1 MNNYDIRIEIQEGEV
16 KEILDKLNEAQE
28 TIYNCYN
35 RLQEIGVLTLKEKPT
50 VVTDVKCGGK

>member
-16 KEILDKLNEAQE
+16 KEILDKLNEAKE

>member
-50 VVTDVKCGGK
+50 VVTDVKCNGK

>member
-1 MNNYDIRIEIQEGEV
+1 M
-16 KEILDKLNEAQE
+16 NEAQE

-50 VVTDVKCGGK
+50 VVTDVKCKGK